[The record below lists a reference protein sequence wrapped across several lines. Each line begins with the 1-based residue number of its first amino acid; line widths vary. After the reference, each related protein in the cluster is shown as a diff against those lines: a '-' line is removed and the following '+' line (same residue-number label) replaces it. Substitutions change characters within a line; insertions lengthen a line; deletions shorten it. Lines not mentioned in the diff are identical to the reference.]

1 MVTDS
6 SLLRLTWTIVEET
19 PNFEL
24 LSLTDTGLIKV
35 LLQQIASKILLS
47 GEDVCALYGYIGSKT
62 TLIRDLAE
70 SRLTF

>member
-47 GEDVCALYGYIGSKT
+47 GEDVYALYGYIGSKT